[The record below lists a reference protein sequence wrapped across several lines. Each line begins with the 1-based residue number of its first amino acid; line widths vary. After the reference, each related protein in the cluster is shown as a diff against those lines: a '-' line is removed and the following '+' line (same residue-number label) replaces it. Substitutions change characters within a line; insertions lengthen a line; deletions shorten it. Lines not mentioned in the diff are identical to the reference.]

1 MAGMLIC
8 RRFVI
13 PGLKFFIL
21 GRFIRK
27 KFQGQ
32 PVLTDQPINPKWRP
46 CVRADSETTIVSTV
60 MRQVHRITYRFLDYL
75 ARIGI
80 GIRNQPAP
88 VVSNMPKTPL
98 EMDWLLAHLENR
110 RSSNLHH
117 EVCRFL
123 LAAAR
128 YTDIPMVD
136 LADDGRGAGLLS
148 QFMTY
153 PRPPRSGDPPR
164 CSPWVFI
171 DNPGAP
177 PLKRSPALPQIRAYP
192 QRLRSVTWVSRAAPA
207 TSSSRCPG
215 SSAAEL
221 NHIARKRSTRHFR
234 RSEKLAA
241 GHLRNAS
248 GA

>member
-1 MAGMLIC
+1 MFHGGHAHLSAFRNSWTEI
-8 RRFVI
+8 
-13 PGLKFFIL
+13 FIL
-21 GRFIRK
+21 GRLIRK

-32 PVLTDQPINPKWRP
+32 PVLTDQPMSPKWRP
-46 CVRADSETTIVSTV
+46 CVRADREATIVSTV

-80 GIRNQPAP
+80 RNQPAP

-98 EMDWLLAHLENR
+98 DKGLQTANLSPQEMDWPFAHLENR
-110 RSSNLHH
+110 RISNLHH
-117 EVCRFL
+117 EVCQFL

-164 CSPWVFI
+164 CSPWIFI
-171 DNPGAP
+171 DNPGP
-177 PLKRSPALPQIRAYP
+177 PP
-192 QRLRSVTWVSRAAPA
+192 
-207 TSSSRCPG
+207 
-215 SSAAEL
+215 
-221 NHIARKRSTRHFR
+221 
-234 RSEKLAA
+234 
-241 GHLRNAS
+241 
-248 GA
+248 